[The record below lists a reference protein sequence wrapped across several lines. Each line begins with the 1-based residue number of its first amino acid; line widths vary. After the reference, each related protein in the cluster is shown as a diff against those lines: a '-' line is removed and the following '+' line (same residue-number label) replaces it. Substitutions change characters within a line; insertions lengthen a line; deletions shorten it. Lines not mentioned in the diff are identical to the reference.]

1 MRLKARIGLRRSL
14 LLAPLLLLVSPH
26 VFSSQRPFVR
36 TQQIHVARQ
45 DHDRNHYY
53 AMHLHPHVDPRALAS
68 SLGLTFEGCLGE
80 LDNHY
85 LFSLSRYEQDGL
97 LDDPIS
103 HRLQRR
109 SSADE
114 PDIRQGILYVERQ
127 IPKKRH
133 VKRWPQP
140 VPHSPRFPDGDEIP
154 PLVQEVA
161 RILEISD
168 PMFPIQWHLLNPIQL
183 GHDLNVT
190 GIWRDGNFGE
200 NVTVAIVDDGLDMDS
215 LDLKD
220 NYFAAGSYDF
230 NDHNLVPKPK
240 LRDDQHGTRC
250 AGEIAAVK
258 NNVCGVGVAY
268 RAKVAGIRI
277 LSGEITD
284 ADEAVALNYAMQ
296 ENQIYSC
303 SWGPPDD
310 GKSMD
315 APGLLIKRSFVN
327 GINKGRGGLGSIF
340 VFASGNG
347 GGQQDNCNFDGY
359 TNSIYSVTVG
369 AVDRMGQHP
378 YYSELCSA
386 QLVVAYSSGSGD
398 YIHTTDV
405 GLEKCADRH
414 GGTSA
419 AAPLA
424 AGIFALALSVRP
436 DLTWRDLQQLCV
448 DTAQMVDD
456 TDSDWETVANG
467 RKFNHKYGFG
477 KLDAYKLVEAAKT
490 FEHVKPQAWHHGRQ
504 IVLEEDVPDNQGDGL
519 TSVIAITPEDL
530 KGSNL
535 ERVEHVQVRMNLTH
549 TRRGDVVIDLISP
562 EGIISHI
569 CTSRKFD
576 SSPAGMVDWYFMSV
590 KHWYPLVPERLGLA
604 NRESGVPLESE
615 IGLSKYRMCE
625 RDSRGNGIPGNLSSG
640 APPLTLR
647 LQNLIHSLAPTK
659 IPP

>member
-1 MRLKARIGLRRSL
+1 MRFFPRSLILSL
-14 LLAPLLLLVSPH
+14 LLFLAPSLSSSSSSP
-26 VFSSQRPFVR
+26 SVR
-36 TQQIHVARQ
+36 THVVHQ
-45 DHDRNHYY
+45 DHAQSHYY
-53 AMHLHPHVDPRALAS
+53 AMHVHPDTDPRSLAADLGLVYEG
-68 SLGLTFEGCLGE
+68 SLGS
-80 LDNHY
+80 LDHHH
-85 LFSLSRYEQDGL
+85 LVSLARTLHDTH
-97 LDDPIS
+97 DDPLHKQSLVETHPSILFLEKQTPS
-103 HRLQRR
+103 RR
-109 SSADE
+109 HE
-114 PDIRQGILYVERQ
+114 KRCPLNIRQ
-127 IPKKRH
+127 
-133 VKRWPQP
+133 
-140 VPHSPRFPDGDEIP
+140 DEIP

-161 RILEISD
+161 LSLDITD

-190 GIWRDGNFGE
+190 GIWREGNFGE

-258 NNVCGVGVAY
+258 NDVCGVGVAY
-268 RAKVAGIRI
+268 RSKVAGIRI
-277 LSGEITD
+277 LSGEISD

-296 ENQIYSC
+296 ENHIYSC

-315 APGLLIKRSFVN
+315 APGMLIKRAFVN
-327 GINKGRGGLGSIF
+327 GINKGRGGLGSVF

-347 GGQQDNCNFDGY
+347 GAQEDNCNFDGY

-405 GLEKCADRH
+405 GLDKCADRH

-448 DTAQMVDD
+448 DTAAMVDEND
-456 TDSDWETVANG
+456 ADWETVANG

-477 KLDAYKLVEAAKT
+477 KLDAWTLVEEAKT
-490 FEHVKPQAWHHGRQ
+490 FEHVKPQAWHHART
-504 IVLEEDVPDNQGDGL
+504 VVVEEDIPDDAAL
-519 TSVIAITPEDL
+519 VTSYVSVGEDDL
-530 KGSNL
+530 RGSNL

-549 TRRGDVVIDLISP
+549 ARRGDVVIDLISP
-562 EGIISHI
+562 EGIVSHI

-576 SSPAGMVDWYFMSV
+576 TSTAGMVDWYFMSV
-590 KHWYPLVPERLGLA
+590 KHW
-604 NRESGVPLESE
+604 S
-615 IGLSKYRMCE
+615 
-625 RDSRGNGIPGNLSSG
+625 
-640 APPLTLR
+640 
-647 LQNLIHSLAPTK
+647 
-659 IPP
+659 

>member
-1 MRLKARIGLRRSL
+1 L
-14 LLAPLLLLVSPH
+14 
-26 VFSSQRPFVR
+26 
-36 TQQIHVARQ
+36 
-45 DHDRNHYY
+45 N
-53 AMHLHPHVDPRALAS
+53 
-68 SLGLTFEGCLGE
+68 
-80 LDNHY
+80 
-85 LFSLSRYEQDGL
+85 
-97 LDDPIS
+97 
-103 HRLQRR
+103 
-109 SSADE
+109 
-114 PDIRQGILYVERQ
+114 IRQE
-127 IPKKRH
+127 
-133 VKRWPQP
+133 
-140 VPHSPRFPDGDEIP
+140 EIP
-154 PLVQEVA
+154 ALVREVA
-161 RILEISD
+161 ESLDIMD

-190 GIWRDGNFGE
+190 GIWQEGNFGE

-258 NNVCGVGVAY
+258 NDVCGVGVAY
-268 RAKVAGIRI
+268 RSKVAGIRI
-277 LSGEITD
+277 LSGEISD

-296 ENQIYSC
+296 ENNIYSC

-315 APGLLIKRSFVN
+315 APGMLIKRAFVT

-347 GGQQDNCNFDGY
+347 GGQEDNCNFDGY

-424 AGIFALALSVRP
+424 AGVFALALSVRP

-456 TDSDWETVANG
+456 DDADWETVANG

-477 KLDAYKLVEAAKT
+477 KLDAWKLVEEAKT
-490 FEHVKPQAWHHGRQ
+490 FEHVKPQAWHHAPT
-504 IVLEEDVPDNQGDGL
+504 VVVEEDIPDTAEVV
-519 TSVIAITPEDL
+519 TSFVSVGTDDL
-530 KGSNL
+530 RGSNL

-562 EGIISHI
+562 EGIVSHI

-576 SSPAGMVDWYFMSV
+576 TSNAGMVDWYFMSV
-590 KHWYPLVPERLGLA
+590 KHWY
-604 NRESGVPLESE
+604 S
-615 IGLSKYRMCE
+615 
-625 RDSRGNGIPGNLSSG
+625 
-640 APPLTLR
+640 
-647 LQNLIHSLAPTK
+647 QNTTRV
-659 IPP
+659 